1 MTLYAQLLLALVA
14 WGVLAFGGVYPWAYW
29 PLAIGAAA
37 LGLWAVMRTKAWL
50 DPRARAVA
58 YAWAGIAAALALQVI
73 PLPYDLFVRLSPAA
87 DRLLRQIELGY
98 ALQPPAAHALS
109 VRPEATLI
117 FLAVV
122 VAFGLLLVG
131 LMRAVSYV
139 RLEWLTMQLMAFGLA
154 LALFGIIQ
162 KIVMP
167 PDSYLVYGFWR
178 PSGIATPFG
187 PFINRNHFAGLMLL
201 LVPLVAGY
209 AAAAAATA
217 RKPYA
222 RDWHTWITWL
232 ATPDASRFVFA
243 SFAALVMAAALV
255 FTGSRSG
262 MLSLC
267 VVLGVFALLAAAR
280 IRGSR
285 ARLFGLL
292 YLLVLAAGAVGW
304 VGLEATTT
312 RFALAS
318 TDLQDRVA
326 AWRDTTE
333 IIKDF
338 PWAGTGFGAYGS
350 AMLVYQTA
358 NRTSIFIH
366 AHNDY
371 LQILAEG
378 GALVAIPVAIA
389 IAVIVRGIYRRMRR
403 GEDGTVAG
411 WLRIGAIAGLAGIA
425 VQSLLEFSLQMPG
438 NAAVAIVLIAIAL
451 HRPRTP
457 APDPHA
463 RRV

>member
-1 MTLYAQLLLALVA
+1 MTLFAALLLALLA

-29 PLAIGAAA
+29 PLTIGAAG
-37 LGLWAVMRTKAWL
+37 LGLWAIVRTKAWR
-50 DPRARAVA
+50 DPRARGIS
-58 YAWAGIAAALALQVI
+58 YAWAGIAAAVAVQAI

-109 VRPEATLI
+109 VRPEATLV
-117 FLAVV
+117 FLAVFA
-122 VAFGLLLVG
+122 AFGLLLVG
-131 LMRAVSYV
+131 LMRAISYV
-139 RLEWLTMQLMAFGLA
+139 RLEWLAMQLMAFGLA

-178 PSGIATPFG
+178 PSGIANPFG

-209 AAAAAATA
+209 AAATGAAA

-262 MLSLC
+262 MLSLV
-267 VVLGVFALLAAAR
+267 VVLAVFALLAAAR
-280 IRGSR
+280 IRGTQ
-285 ARLFGLL
+285 ARLLGGL
-292 YLLVLAAGAVGW
+292 YLIVLAAGAVGW
-304 VGLEATTT
+304 AGLEATST

-326 AWRDTTE
+326 AWRDTVQ
-333 IIKDF
+333 IIRDF
-338 PWAGTGFGAYGS
+338 PWAGTGFGAYGA

-371 LQILAEG
+371 LQVLAEG
-378 GALVAIPVAIA
+378 GVLVAIPVAIA
-389 IAVIVRGIYRRMRR
+389 VIVILRGVYRRLRR
-403 GEDGTVAG
+403 GEDGSAAG

-425 VQSLLEFSLQMPG
+425 AQSLLEFSLQMPG
-438 NAAVAIVLIAIAL
+438 NAAVAVLLLAIAL

-457 APDPHA
+457 EPGRHA
-463 RRV
+463 HRV